1 MMASF
6 VKWSAAFVVGLLVG
20 CYTAFV
26 AECYWNW
33 FVVPALHASEVSFL
47 QMLGLIWL
55 IQLLA
60 SRPNTVE
67 DTRWKLLASAVELCV
82 PAEKQEEL
90 AELTKPDSV
99 MGFLQ
104 GFSQV
109 VGQLVGNTFTLV
121 AGSVLH
127 AFL

>member
-1 MMASF
+1 MMASIL
-6 VKWSAAFVVGLLVG
+6 KWSGAFAVGMMVG

-26 AECYWNW
+26 AQSYWNW

-55 IQLLA
+55 IQLLT
-60 SRPNTVE
+60 SQPTGGE
-67 DTRWKLLASAVELCV
+67 DTRWRLLALAVELCV
-82 PAEKQEEL
+82 PAERQEEL
-90 AELTKPDSV
+90 AELSKPDSV
-99 MGFLQ
+99 LGWAE

-109 VGQLVGNTFTLV
+109 SGKLVGNTFTLV
-121 AGSVLH
+121 AGFLLH